1 MADEA
6 ILLGRRNRFQRR
18 ETPAGNDRC
27 PACVL
32 TDQTMEFGHVDADQS
47 VLPGVLQ
54 GAFDGDAQASS
65 HRDQLTTQDEG
76 DFKCAN

>member
-6 ILLGRRNRFQRR
+6 ILLGRRNRFQRG